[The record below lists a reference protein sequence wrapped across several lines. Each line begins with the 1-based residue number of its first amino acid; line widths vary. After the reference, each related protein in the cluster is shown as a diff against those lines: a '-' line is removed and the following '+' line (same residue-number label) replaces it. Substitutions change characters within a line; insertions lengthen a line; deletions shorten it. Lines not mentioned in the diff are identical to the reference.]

1 MAHGLTL
8 RSGEACN
15 VTNDGLGHVGLD
27 VLAGLLLG
35 VAADLTDHH
44 DRFGLRILLEHLQ
57 DIDEVG
63 ARDRVATDTDRR
75 RLAQAQLGAALAFY
89 GDQTRADAMFRRAQ
103 ALSDEGREPTQGF
116 RPDYGTLLRDRA
128 VATLARLARLAAE
141 QFAADSG
148 SEVGVIRDAN
158 QGVISISDRD
168 AATPDI
174 KVVRVVSTIQYQ
186 LQ

>member
-1 MAHGLTL
+1 MLA
-8 RSGEACN
+8 EATAN
-15 VTNDGLGHVGLD
+15 
-27 VLAGLLLG
+27 
-35 VAADLTDHH
+35 
-44 DRFGLRILLEHLQ
+44 
-57 DIDEVG
+57 
-63 ARDRVATDTDRR
+63 
-75 RLAQAQLGAALAFY
+75 
-89 GDQTRADAMFRRAQ
+89 
-103 ALSDEGREPTQGF
+103 
-116 RPDYGTLLRDRA
+116 
-128 VATLARLARLAAE
+128 ARLAAE